1 MPDHTPA
8 EAVIENN
15 VAPTC
20 ETAGHYDS
28 VVYCSVCHAEL
39 SRETVTV
46 PATGHA
52 YGEPTYVWAEDNSTV
67 TATAV
72 CANDE
77 THVITETVN
86 TTYEV
91 TTPPTATEDGLGTW
105 TAVFENELFQPQTKT
120 EVLPATGPVEP
131 QLAEDLDLRE
141 ALKIGAKTVVA
152 YGVRRSAVEKY
163 ETCYVELRTTD
174 INGNDITLRYGT
186 GQENELEDIGTAR
199 LLMNYTGFLACEM
212 ATEYTVQA
220 FAVDAEG
227 NQFYGPEYQSS
238 IKQYLSEK
246 LMDST
251 NSTAELKRLCADML
265 NYGTEAQT
273 YFGYKVNE
281 PINVFEDQ
289 AIMDAIAANMTTE
302 LAATEDR
309 VTVAGAQSATL
320 RFALNLRY
328 QVETTV
334 QATISNATGP
344 KLVVRN
350 HSDGTVVDT
359 LNTANV
365 SGSKWNAVFMK
376 VAAANM
382 RTLYD
387 FVMEDNGEAVT
398 KTTTWS
404 VAAYA
409 EDIRATAPT
418 SNLSKMLD
426 AMLIYGDAAAA
437 YLKPNS

>member
-1 MPDHTPA
+1 MAKKA
-8 EAVIENN
+8 ESTLKNMLLSLTLIAFVASLALALVNN
-15 VAPTC
+15 VTKGPIEKVNQEKVANAIKKVLPEGVEYTIN
-20 ETAGHYDS
+20 AD
-28 VVYCSVCHAEL
+28 
-39 SRETVTV
+39 TV
-46 PATGHA
+46 
-52 YGEPTYVWAEDNSTV
+52 S
-67 TATAV
+67 
-72 CANDE
+72 
-77 THVITETVN
+77 
-86 TTYEV
+86 V
-91 TTPPTATEDGLGTW
+91 TTDKG
-105 TAVFENELFQPQTKT
+105 
-120 EVLPATGPVEP
+120 PANVM
-131 QLAEDLDLRE
+131 
-141 ALKIGAKTVVA
+141 
-152 YGVRRSAVEKY
+152 
-163 ETCYVELRTTD
+163 
-174 INGNDITLRYGT
+174 RYT
-186 GQENELEDIGTAR
+186 
-199 LLMNYTGFLACEM
+199 
-212 ATEYTVQA
+212 
-220 FAVDAEG
+220 AVDAEG

-251 NSTAELKRLCADML
+251 SSTAELKRLCADML

-309 VTVAGAQSATL
+309 VTVEGAQSATL

-359 LNTANV
+359 LDTANV
-365 SGSKWNAVFMK
+365 SDSKWNAVFMK

-437 YLKPNS
+437 YLKPNN